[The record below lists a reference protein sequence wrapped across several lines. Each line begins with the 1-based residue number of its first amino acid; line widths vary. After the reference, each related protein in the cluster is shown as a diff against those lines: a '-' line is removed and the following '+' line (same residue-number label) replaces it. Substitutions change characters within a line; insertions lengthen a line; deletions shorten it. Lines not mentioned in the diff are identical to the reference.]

1 MNSIS
6 TNNPLWGYLA
16 IACLLIFFLVMLE
29 VVVIKKKDIKIFFE
43 LTDYFANTLAI
54 FTTIA
59 AGCAC
64 VAINI

>member
-1 MNSIS
+1 M
-6 TNNPLWGYLA
+6 
-16 IACLLIFFLVMLE
+16 
-29 VVVIKKKDIKIFFE
+29 KKKDIKTFFE

-64 VAINI
+64 VTINI